1 VPESPSRPF
10 VPHRSPQSSRQ
21 VVTLSEFRLSRP
33 FVPRES
39 LPGIGDFLATPERRA
54 EPVAVSVPAQALDE
68 YTSDLD
74 DDLDELPPVEHFM
87 DPLPGVE
94 AFAPDVI
101 GALGDTTMGGTD
113 YAPSST
119 TIATAEEA
127 GWVEDTWQQYDW
139 RAAAALGDEPES
151 EASNEWA
158 ATDWDTG
165 APVARNEK
173 PSAADAIASALDQI
187 ARRIREGE
195 LAVPSPGSLT
205 DPTKIAATLAA
216 LLGVRP

>member
-1 VPESPSRPF
+1 M
-10 VPHRSPQSSRQ
+10 
-21 VVTLSEFRLSRP
+21 
-33 FVPRES
+33 PRES
-39 LPGIGDFLATPERRA
+39 LPGIGDFLEKSERRA
-54 EPVAVSVPAQALDE
+54 EPAAVPVPALDE
-68 YTSDLD
+68 YASDLP

-94 AFAPDVI
+94 AFAPDVV
-101 GALGDTTMGGTD
+101 GALGDTMIDETD
-113 YAPSST
+113 YAPSAT
-119 TIATAEEA
+119 TTATSEEA

-139 RAAAALGDEPES
+139 RAAAALGDGLETD
-151 EASNEWA
+151 ASNEWA
-158 ATDWDTG
+158 ATDWDTA

-216 LLGVRP
+216 LLGVRQ

>member
-1 VPESPSRPF
+1 
-10 VPHRSPQSSRQ
+10 
-21 VVTLSEFRLSRP
+21 VTVSEFRLSRP

-39 LPGIGDFLATPERRA
+39 LPGIVDFLEMSERRA
-54 EPVAVSVPAQALDE
+54 EPVPVRVPAQALDE
-68 YTSDLD
+68 YGSDLA

-94 AFAPDVI
+94 AFAPDVV
-101 GALGDTTMGGTD
+101 GALGDSTMGRTD
-113 YAPSST
+113 YAPSAT
-119 TIATAEEA
+119 TTATSEEA

-139 RAAAALGDEPES
+139 RAAAALGDGPET

-165 APVARNEK
+165 APVAPHEK

-205 DPTKIAATLAA
+205 DPAKIAATLAS
-216 LLGVRP
+216 LLGVRQ